1 MSDIEADLLLL
12 RLGLGVGM
20 AEGVSCMASTVGDL
34 SSYSD
39 QSSLSIVSVCSII
52 YSSSALLSIRRSKP
66 SDHATCNKTIKT
78 RDNSG

>member
-20 AEGVSCMASTVGDL
+20 AEGVAWCLGDWSSCGG
-34 SSYSD
+34 
-39 QSSLSIVSVCSII
+39 QSSLSIRSVCSFVVYSV
-52 YSSSALLSIRRSKP
+52 YSSSVSFQFVEANHTTIR
-66 SDHATCNKTIKT
+66 HATKT